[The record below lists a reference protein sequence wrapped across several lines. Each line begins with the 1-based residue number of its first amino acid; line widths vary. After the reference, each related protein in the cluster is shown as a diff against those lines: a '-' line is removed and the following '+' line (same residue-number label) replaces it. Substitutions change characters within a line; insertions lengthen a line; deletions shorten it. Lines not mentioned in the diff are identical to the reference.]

1 MNEALRLGRLS
12 AEEGEVPVGAVVT
25 IGNKIIGR
33 GRNRREKVKNALHHA
48 EIEAINE
55 ACARLGGW
63 RLWECEMY
71 VTLEPCPMCAGAI
84 INSRIKKVTFGAWD
98 KKNGACGSVTNL
110 FTSPFSF
117 TPIYEGGFME
127 KECAD
132 LLSAFFK
139 DLRKKSENN
148 KTEKENTTMEKIA
161 SFTVD
166 HTKLM
171 RGMYI
176 SRIDGDVVTYDI
188 RTRRPNV
195 EEVMENGAIH
205 TLEHLFATFV
215 RNSKFKDNII
225 LVSRV
230 EAYVECCRRC
240 GIELTAADKL
250 IVGTAGKPLSRS
262 TVQRVVRQE
271 MMAANVQGRKSPHIL
286 RHTFATH
293 LLGKGADM
301 REIQELMGH
310 SSLSTTQH
318 YTHNSIEQ
326 LQSVYDKAHPHK

>member
-1 MNEALRLGRLS
+1 MKEYFMNEALRLGKLS

-55 ACARLGGW
+55 ACSRLGGW

-98 KKNGACGSVTNL
+98 AKNGACGSVTNL
-110 FTSPFSF
+110 FTSGFSF
-117 TPIYEGGFME
+117 APLYEGSFME
-127 KECAD
+127 KECSD
-132 LLSAFFK
+132 LLTDFFK
-139 DLRKKSENN
+139 SLRKKPQTN

-166 HTKLM
+166 HTKLL

-225 LVSRV
+225 YFGPMGCRTGFYFLTTGMTHGEALKLTQEALAFIETFDGEVPGVS
-230 EAYVECCRRC
+230 AVECGNYRDHDLE
-240 GIELTAADKL
+240 GAKKEAAAQKEVL
-250 IVGTAGKPLSRS
+250 KNWT
-262 TVQRVVRQE
+262 T
-271 MMAANVQGRKSPHIL
+271 
-286 RHTFATH
+286 
-293 LLGKGADM
+293 ADM
-301 REIQELMGH
+301 I
-310 SSLSTTQH
+310 
-318 YTHNSIEQ
+318 Y
-326 LQSVYDKAHPHK
+326 